1 MLILKISSWLLVCA
15 ISSVLYRAGGMSKDA
30 TTKPKWIPVWLRRS
44 WVRDWL
50 CPACVSLVLLSF
62 WWPSSFL
69 SWGLLLLSYILCG
82 LALSTYYDT
91 IFGFDNYWFHGF
103 MIGLAAFPLFWGG
116 IAWYAIMGRAILLG
130 ALVGGWSTLIKVDWI
145 EEIGRGLLI
154 TGTVPFFLFLSWLV
168 SHFF

>member
-1 MLILKISSWLLVCA
+1 MVRLTIGILACVISA
-15 ISSVLYRAGGMSKDA
+15 ILYQAGGMGKEL
-30 TTKPKWIPVWLRRS
+30 TEKPKWIPVWLRRS

-50 CPACVSLVLLSF
+50 VPACVSFMLLSF
-62 WWPSSFL
+62 WWPSSLL

-91 IFGFDNYWFHGF
+91 VFGFDNYWFHGF

-116 IAWYAIMGRAILLG
+116 IAWWLILSRAILLG

-145 EEIGRGLLI
+145 EEMGRGLLI
-154 TGTVPFFLFLSWLV
+154 TGTVPFFLFLTWLL
-168 SHFF
+168 SYFS